1 MRATNRN
8 MLLNVIF
15 WLGITSTVVVAQQDG
30 PGPGKGGYKPSEIVC
45 RLDSTTTIDE
55 INSLFETTTRGH
67 QAPTDCFLLYIT
79 GGRNVDSLAAIISQT
94 PGVVYCIPN
103 YYLIAPEGLQGS
115 SAFPD
120 LERTGDMATQLAA
133 TELQLSETSLV
144 ATGTDV
150 KVAIIDGGV
159 NLTHPYFAEQPGDL
173 VPVWDYVDSDSVPVD
188 EPGGSISGHGTFVA
202 GITRLVAPDA
212 DLLIYR
218 VLDTAGFGDG
228 FAISSAVLRAIDD
241 GCRVINLS
249 LGMTG
254 MHDGLDDALKFARQ
268 CDVLVVA
275 AAGNDSTDAPSEFPF
290 PASRDYCLAV
300 AALDS
305 TLLKA
310 DFSNYGAPVDVC
322 APGTRVYAPYL
333 DSDYAWWDGTSFSTP
348 FVTGLA
354 ALLCERYPVASWGD
368 LYTALRSSA
377 RDVDPLNPT
386 FAGLLGTG
394 QIHPLSALGVS
405 FGFMRGDLNSDSTI
419 TLGDVMVLAAYLFV
433 FEDLPNPGLVADC
446 NCDGQLSL
454 GDLMAMVSFLF
465 IDGQPLC
472 PVP

>member
-1 MRATNRN
+1 MRPIKRNLIVLLFSCFVFAAT
-8 MLLNVIF
+8 MV
-15 WLGITSTVVVAQQDG
+15 TAQGG
-30 PGPGKGGYKPSEIVC
+30 PGPGRGGYKPSELVC
-45 RLDSTTTIDE
+45 RVDSTTTIDD
-55 INSLFETTTRGH
+55 INELFRTTTRGH
-67 QAPTDCFLLYIT
+67 QIQTDCFLLFVT
-79 GGRNVDSLAAIISQT
+79 GGRNADSLSTLISQMA
-94 PGVVYCIPN
+94 GVIYCSPN
-103 YYLIAPEGLQGS
+103 YYLMAPEGLQGS

-133 TELQLSETSLV
+133 VELDLTETHLA

-159 NLTHPYFAEQPGDL
+159 NLTHPYFAEQTGDL
-173 VPVWDYVDSDSVPVD
+173 VPVWDYVDNDANPLD
-188 EPGGSISGHGTFVA
+188 EEGGANSGHGTFVA
-202 GITRLVAPDA
+202 GITCLVAPAA

-228 FAISSAVLRAIDD
+228 FTIATAVLRAIDD

-254 MHDGLDDALKFARQ
+254 MHEGLDDALKLARQ
-268 CDVLVVA
+268 RDILVVA

-305 TLLKA
+305 ALLKA
-310 DFSNYGAPVDVC
+310 DFSNYGTPIDFC

-333 DSDYAWWDGTSFSTP
+333 DSLYAWWDGTSFSTP
-348 FVTGLA
+348 FVGGLA

-368 LYTALRSSA
+368 LYTAIHNSA
-377 RDVDPLNPT
+377 HNVDTINQT
-386 FAGLLGTG
+386 FAGLLGAG
-394 QIHPLSALGVS
+394 QIYPLKALGAS
-405 FGFMRGDLNSDSTI
+405 FGFMRGDLNGDTTV
-419 TLGDVMVLAAYLFV
+419 TLGDVMALVAYLFV
-433 FEDLPNPGLVADC
+433 LEDSPSPGLVADC

-454 GDLMAMVSFLF
+454 SDAMAIVSLLF
-465 IDGQPLC
+465 IDGEPLC